1 MTYKVILDNF
11 KNNWNLKQQGEPIET
26 ASSVITFVEQNGV
39 SNVLK
44 IFNKHSDEYL
54 SATILNHY
62 NTNGAIKVIQQAEK
76 GILLERAAPG
86 IHLKDLSITGKDE
99 KATHVFCY
107 IVKKLHS
114 NKPIPK
120 KDFPTIAYW
129 GKWFDRYLNS
139 NDMQIPKSL
148 VYETKQIFF
157 ELTESQGK
165 TLLLHGDLHHDN
177 ILFDKKRG
185 WLAID
190 PKGIIGEAEIEV
202 SAFLKNP
209 VEHPKLY
216 ANEETIRNRV
226 NIVVQT
232 LNLNRERILLW
243 CYTLT
248 MIHSMWLIETKGSP
262 KNWVDMAQLLKRI
275 I

>member
-1 MTYKVILDNF
+1 
-11 KNNWNLKQQGEPIET
+11 
-26 ASSVITFVEQNGV
+26 
-39 SNVLK
+39 
-44 IFNKHSDEYL
+44 
-54 SATILNHY
+54 
-62 NTNGAIKVIQQAEK
+62 
-76 GILLERAAPG
+76 
-86 IHLKDLSITGKDE
+86 
-99 KATHVFCY
+99 
-107 IVKKLHS
+107 
-114 NKPIPK
+114 
-120 KDFPTIAYW
+120 
-129 GKWFDRYLNS
+129 
-139 NDMQIPKSL
+139 MQIPKSL

-165 TLLLHGDLHHDN
+165 TLILHGDLHHDN

-226 NIVVQT
+226 NIVVQM